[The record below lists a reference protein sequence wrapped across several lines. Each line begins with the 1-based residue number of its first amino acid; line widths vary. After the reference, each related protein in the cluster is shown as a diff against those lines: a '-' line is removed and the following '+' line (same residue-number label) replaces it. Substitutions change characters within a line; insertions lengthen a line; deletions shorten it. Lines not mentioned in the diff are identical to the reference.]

1 MPDWK
6 AEIRRRLAGLRL
18 EPTRE
23 AAIVEELAQHLE
35 DCYAELLISGMTR
48 AEACRQA
55 LAELSGNELLVREL
69 RRVERQF
76 PPEPI
81 VLGTNRRTTMIADLW
96 QDLRYGARMLLKQPG
111 FTLIA
116 MLTLALGIGA
126 NTAMFSV
133 VNAVLLRPVPFPE
146 PERLMLL
153 VDGKGPASFAGADL
167 RDLALQNRSVAQLGA
182 YAIATFNLS
191 GGSVPER
198 VNGARVSAGL
208 LPTLGVQPL
217 YGRNLTA
224 EEDREGG
231 AKVVLLGHG
240 VWQRQ
245 FGADP
250 KVVGRAISLD
260 EQSYTVI
267 GVLPPG
273 LNFPSDKELFVP
285 LALST
290 KELDSYFSPFPIT
303 ITARLKPGVTRPQA
317 DAELATIIK
326 LFGPGEKTPRFRRL
340 RVMGLQEALL
350 GDARTMMLVL
360 LGAVG
365 FIMLIACANLANLLL
380 TAAARRQKEIAVRL
394 SLGASRNRVVRQF
407 LTESLLLAASGG
419 VAGLLLAYGGMT
431 LINALLPSAIP
442 RYGEI
447 GVDGRVLAFTCGLT
461 VLAGLLFGT
470 LPALRASQTAL
481 TETLKAGSPT
491 LGGSFGAHRLR
502 ASLVV
507 SQVAMTVVLLTGAGL
522 MIKSFVQLQQSRLG
536 FRPERLLTARISL
549 PRSAYATPQQRL
561 SFADR
566 LLEETRQQPGMQE
579 AALTSFL
586 PFATGNHMF
595 GILMNGQK
603 IEERRPGMPM
613 ANLRSVS
620 PDYFRVLG
628 IPLLKGRE
636 FSSADHERAPL
647 VAVINETMA
656 KRYWPNANPI
666 GQRINE
672 TIKEENWREI
682 VGIVGSVQHLARG
695 EEPQPEMFVPLSQ
708 KPTESLNVA
717 VRTQV
722 EQASFEAALRRS
734 VAAIDANLP
743 VFEVRTMEERLYE
756 SVAQP
761 RFRTVLLGV
770 FAALALMM
778 AVVGLYAV
786 MTVSVAQRTQ
796 ELGIRIALGA
806 QRRDVMAQ
814 VLGQGVKLVGI
825 GITLGL
831 TGAWVLTRV
840 LTTLLY
846 QVKPTDP
853 WTFLAVPVLLIVVAL
868 LACWL
873 PARYAAKVDP
883 ITALRYE

>member
-6 AEIRRRLAGLRL
+6 PEIRRRLASLPL
-18 EPTRE
+18 APTRE
-23 AAIVEELAQHLE
+23 AAIVEELAQHLDE
-35 DCYAELLISGMTR
+35 HYAELLTSGMSEADAYRQVR
-48 AEACRQA
+48 AE
-55 LAELSGNELLVREL
+55 LHDGGLLTHGL
-69 RRVERQF
+69 QRVERSAN
-76 PPEPI
+76 PEPI
-81 VLGTNRRTTMIADLW
+81 VLGTNRRTNMIADLW

-111 FTLIA
+111 FSLIA

-153 VDGKGPASFAGADL
+153 VDGKAPANFAGADV
-167 RDLALQNRSVAQLGA
+167 RDLALQNRSFAQLGA
-182 YAIATFNLS
+182 YTIATFNLA
-191 GGSVPER
+191 GGSVPEH

-250 KVVGRAISLD
+250 NVVGRAISLD

-285 LALST
+285 LALSARDLT
-290 KELDSYFSPFPIT
+290 SYFTPFFIT
-303 ITARLKPGVTRPQA
+303 LTARLMPGVTRPQA

-326 LFGPGEKTPRFRRL
+326 PGEKGPRFQRL

-365 FIMLIACANLANLLL
+365 FVVLIACANLANLLL

-407 LTESLLLAASGG
+407 LTESLLLAGLGG
-419 VAGLLLAYGGMT
+419 VAGLLLAAGGMT
-431 LINALLPSAIP
+431 LINALLPSTIP
-442 RYGEI
+442 RNGEI
-447 GVDGRVLAFTCGLT
+447 SVDGRVLAFTCALT

-481 TETLKAGSPT
+481 TEALKAGSPT

-502 ASLVV
+502 ALLVV
-507 SQVAMTVVLLTGAGL
+507 SQVALTVVLLTGAGL
-522 MIKSFVQLQQSRLG
+522 LIKSFVRLQQTRLG

-549 PRSAYATPQQRL
+549 PRSAYSTPQQRL

-566 LLEETRQQPGMQE
+566 LLEETRKQPGMQE

-613 ANLRSVS
+613 ANLRAVS

-628 IPLLKGRE
+628 IPLRTGRE
-636 FSSADHERAPL
+636 FSGADHERAPL

-672 TIKEENWREI
+672 TIDERNWREI

-695 EEPQPEMFVPLSQ
+695 EEPKPEMFVPLSQ
-708 KPTESLNVA
+708 APPTNLNVA

-722 EQASFEAALRRS
+722 EQASFEATLRRS
-734 VAAIDANLP
+734 VTAIDANLP
-743 VFEVRTMEERLYE
+743 VFEVRTMEERLFE

-770 FAALALMM
+770 FAALALLM

-786 MTVSVAQRTQ
+786 MAVSVAQRTH

-806 QRRDVMAQ
+806 QRRDVIGL
-814 VLGQGVKLVGI
+814 VLRQGIKLVSLGI
-825 GITLGL
+825 VIGL
-831 TGAWVLTRV
+831 AGAWALTRV
-840 LTTLLY
+840 LATLLY
-846 QVKPTDP
+846 EVKPTDP
-853 WTFLAVPVLLIVVAL
+853 LTFVTVPVLLIAVAI

-873 PARYAAKVDP
+873 PARQAASVDP
-883 ITALRYE
+883 LTALRNE

>member
-1 MPDWK
+1 MLDWK
-6 AEIRRRLAGLRL
+6 PEIRRRLARL
-18 EPTRE
+18 QLAPTRE
-23 AAIVEELAQHLE
+23 NAIVEELAQHLDE
-35 DCYAELLISGMTR
+35 YYAELLASGVSEADVYRQLR
-48 AEACRQA
+48 AE
-55 LAELSGNELLVREL
+55 LHDGGLLMRGL
-69 RRVERQF
+69 QRVERSAN
-76 PPEPI
+76 PEPI
-81 VLGTNRRTTMIADLW
+81 VLGTNRRTNMIVDLC
-96 QDLRYGARMLLKQPG
+96 QDLRFGARMLLKQPG
-111 FTLIA
+111 FSLIA

-133 VNAVLLRPVPFPE
+133 VNAVLLRPLPFPE

-153 VDGKGPASFAGADL
+153 VDGKAPANFAGADV
-167 RDLALQNRSVAQLGA
+167 RDLALPNRYFAQLGA
-182 YAIATFNLS
+182 YTIATFNLA

-250 KVVGRAISLD
+250 NVVGRAISLD

-267 GVLPPG
+267 GVLPPT

-285 LALST
+285 LALSARDLT
-290 KELDSYFSPFPIT
+290 SYFSPFFIT

-317 DAELATIIK
+317 DAELATLIK
-326 LFGPGEKTPRFRRL
+326 PGEKGPRFQRL

-365 FIMLIACANLANLLL
+365 FVLLIACANLANLLL
-380 TAAARRQKEIAVRL
+380 TAAARRHKEIAVRL

-407 LTESLLLAASGG
+407 LTESLLLAGLGG
-419 VAGLLLAYGGMT
+419 VAGLLLASGGMT
-431 LINALLPSAIP
+431 LINALLPSTIP
-442 RYGEI
+442 RNGEI
-447 GVDGRVLAFTCGLT
+447 SVDGRVLAFTFALT

-481 TETLKAGSPT
+481 TEALKAGSPT

-507 SQVAMTVVLLTGAGL
+507 SQVALTVVLLTGAGL
-522 MIKSFVQLQQSRLG
+522 MIKSFVQLQQTRLG

-549 PRSAYATPQQRL
+549 PRSTYATPQQRL
-561 SFADR
+561 SFAER
-566 LLEETRQQPGMQE
+566 LLEETRKQPGMQE
-579 AALTSFL
+579 AVLTSFL

-595 GILMNGQK
+595 GVLMNGQK
-603 IEERRPGMPM
+603 IEERRPGMPW
-613 ANLRSVS
+613 ANFRAVS

-628 IPLLKGRE
+628 IPLRTGRE

-672 TIKEENWREI
+672 TNNEANWREI

-695 EEPQPEMFVPLSQ
+695 EEPKPEMFVPVSQ
-708 KPTESLNVA
+708 VPPESLNVA

-722 EQASFEAALRRS
+722 EQASFEATLRRS
-734 VAAIDANLP
+734 VTAIDANLP
-743 VFEVRTMEERLYE
+743 VFEVRTMEERLFE

-770 FAALALMM
+770 FAALALVM
-778 AVVGLYAV
+778 AVIGLYAV
-786 MTVSVAQRTQ
+786 MAVSVAQRTH
-796 ELGIRIALGA
+796 ELGIRVALGA
-806 QRRDVMAQ
+806 QRRDVIG
-814 VLGQGVKLVGI
+814 LILRQGIKLVGI
-825 GITLGL
+825 GIALGL
-831 TGAWVLTRV
+831 AGAWALTRV
-840 LTTLLY
+840 LTTLLFE
-846 QVKPTDP
+846 VKPTDP
-853 WTFLAVPVLLIVVAL
+853 LTFVAVPVLLIAVAI

-873 PARYAAKVDP
+873 PARQAASVDP
-883 ITALRYE
+883 LTALRYE

>member
-1 MPDWK
+1 
-6 AEIRRRLAGLRL
+6 
-18 EPTRE
+18 
-23 AAIVEELAQHLE
+23 
-35 DCYAELLISGMTR
+35 
-48 AEACRQA
+48 
-55 LAELSGNELLVREL
+55 
-69 RRVERQF
+69 
-76 PPEPI
+76 
-81 VLGTNRRTTMIADLW
+81 MIADLW
-96 QDLRYGARMLLKQPG
+96 QDLRYGTRMLVKQPG
-111 FTLIA
+111 FSLIA
-116 MLTLALGIGA
+116 ILTLSLGIGA

-133 VNAVLLRPVPFPE
+133 VNAVLLRPLPFPE

-153 VDGKGPASFAGADL
+153 VDGKAPAGFAGADV
-167 RDLALQNRSVAQLGA
+167 RDLAQPNRSFTQLGA
-182 YAIATFNLS
+182 YAIATFNLA
-191 GGSVPER
+191 GGSVPEH

-208 LPTLGVQPL
+208 LPTLGVRPL

-224 EEDREGG
+224 EEEREGG
-231 AKVVLLGHG
+231 AKVVLLGYG

-250 KVVGRAISLD
+250 GVVGRAIRLD

-273 LNFPSDKELFVP
+273 LNFPSDKELFLP
-285 LALST
+285 LALNA
-290 KELDSYFSPFPIT
+290 KELESYFSPFPIT
-303 ITARLKPGVTRPQA
+303 ITARLKPGVTRSQA
-317 DAELATIIK
+317 EAELATIIK
-326 LFGPGEKTPRFRRL
+326 PFEPGEKSPRFRRL

-380 TAAARRQKEIAVRL
+380 TAAARRHKEIAVRL
-394 SLGASRNRVVRQF
+394 SLGANRNRVVRQF

-419 VAGLLLAYGGMT
+419 VAGLSLAYGGMS

-442 RYGEI
+442 RYGEVS
-447 GVDGRVLAFTCGLT
+447 VDGRVLAFTCALS

-491 LGGSFGAHRLR
+491 LGGSAGASRLR

-507 SQVAMTVVLLTGAGL
+507 AQIALTVVLLTGAGL
-522 MIKSFVQLQQSRLG
+522 MIKSFVRLQQTRLG
-536 FRPERLLTARISL
+536 FQPERLLTARTSL
-549 PRSAYATPQQRL
+549 PRSAYSTPQQQQQ
-561 SFADR
+561 FADR
-566 LLEETRQQPGMQE
+566 LLEEIRREPGLEE

-603 IEERRPGMPM
+603 MEERRAGMPM

-628 IPLLKGRE
+628 IPLLRGRE
-636 FSSADHERAPL
+636 FSGADHERAPL
-647 VAVINETMA
+647 VCVINETMA
-656 KRYWPNANPI
+656 KRYWPNANPL

-672 TIKEENWREI
+672 TLSKENWREI
-682 VGIVGSVQHLARG
+682 IGIVGSVQHLARG
-695 EEPQPEMFVPLSQ
+695 EQPQPEMFVPLRQ
-708 KPTESLNVA
+708 KSSESLNVA

-734 VAAIDANLP
+734 VTAIDANLP
-743 VFEVRTMEERLYE
+743 VFEVRTMEERLFE
-756 SVAQP
+756 SIAQP
-761 RFRTVLLGV
+761 RFRTILLGV
-770 FAALALMM
+770 FAALALVM

-786 MTVSVAQRTQ
+786 MAVSVAQRTH
-796 ELGIRIALGA
+796 ELGIRVALGA
-806 QRRDVMAQ
+806 QRRDVIGL
-814 VLGQGVKLVGI
+814 VLRQGIKLLSLGI
-825 GITLGL
+825 VIGL
-831 TGAWVLTRV
+831 AGAWALTRV

-846 QVKPTDP
+846 EVKPTDP
-853 WTFLAVPVLLIVVAL
+853 LTFVAVPILLIAVAL
-868 LACWL
+868 LACSL
-873 PARYAAKVDP
+873 PARQAASVDP
-883 ITALRYE
+883 LTALRYE

>member
-6 AEIRRRLAGLRL
+6 LQIRQRLATSGL

-23 AAIVEELAQHLE
+23 AVIVEELAQHLA
-35 DCYAELLISGMTR
+35 DCYAELLAGGATA
-48 AEACRQA
+48 AEAERQTR
-55 LAELSGNELLVREL
+55 AELSGNEVLAREL
-69 RRVERQF
+69 RRVERRTN
-76 PPEPI
+76 PEPI
-81 VLGTNRRTTMIADLW
+81 ILGSNRRRNMIADLW
-96 QDLRYGARMLLKQPG
+96 QDLRYGARMLMKQPG
-111 FTLIA
+111 FSLIA
-116 MLTLALGIGA
+116 ILTLALGIGA

-133 VNAVLLRPVPFPE
+133 VNAVLLRPLPFPE
-146 PERLMLL
+146 PEQLMLL
-153 VDGKGPASFAGADL
+153 VEGKGPANFAGADV
-167 RDLALQNRSVAQLGA
+167 RDLALPNRSFAQFGA
-182 YAIATFNLS
+182 YSIATFNLA

-240 VWQRQ
+240 VWKRQ

-250 KVVGRAISLD
+250 GVVGRAISLD

-267 GVLPPG
+267 GVLPPT

-285 LALST
+285 LALSA
-290 KELDSYFSPFPIT
+290 KDLDSYFSPFFIN
-303 ITARLKPGVTRPQA
+303 IAARLKPDVTRSQA
-317 DAELATIIK
+317 DAELSTIIK
-326 LFGPGEKTPRFRRL
+326 KQEPGEKRPRFQRL
-340 RVMGLQEALL
+340 RVMGLQEAMV

-365 FIMLIACANLANLLL
+365 FVVLIACANLANLLL
-380 TAAARRQKEIAVRL
+380 TAAARRHKEIAVRL

-407 LTESLLLAASGG
+407 LTESLLLAGLGG
-419 VAGLLLAYGGMT
+419 GAGLFLASTGMT
-431 LINALLPSAIP
+431 LINALLPSTIP
-442 RYGEI
+442 RNGEI
-447 GVDGRVLAFTCGLT
+447 SVDGRVLVFTC
-461 VLAGLLFGT
+461 VLSVVAGLLFGT

-481 TETLKAGSPT
+481 NEALKAGSPT
-491 LGGSFGAHRLR
+491 LGGSFSANRLR
-502 ASLVV
+502 ALLVV
-507 SQVAMTVVLLTGAGL
+507 SQVALTVVLLTGAGL
-522 MIKSFVQLQQSRLG
+522 MIKSFLQLQQSRLG

-549 PRSAYATPQQRL
+549 PRTTYSTPQQRL

-566 LLEETRQQPGMQE
+566 LLEETRKQPGMQE
-579 AALTSFL
+579 VALTSFL

-603 IEERRPGMPM
+603 NEERRPGMPM
-613 ANLRSVS
+613 ANVRSVS

-636 FSSADHERAPL
+636 LTSADHERAPL
-647 VAVINETMA
+647 VTVINEAMA
-656 KRYWPNANPI
+656 KRYWPNTNPI

-672 TIKEENWREI
+672 TLDEKNWREI
-682 VGIVGSVQHLARG
+682 VGVVGSVQHLARG
-695 EEPQPEMFVPLSQ
+695 QEPQPEMFMPLSQ

-722 EQASFEAALRRS
+722 EEASFAAAFQRS
-734 VAAIDANLP
+734 ATAIDANLP

-770 FAALALMM
+770 FATLALVM

-786 MTVSVAQRTQ
+786 MAVSVAQRTH

-806 QRRDVMAQ
+806 QRRDVIGM
-814 VLGQGVKLVGI
+814 VLGQGIKLVSLGI
-825 GITLGL
+825 VMGL
-831 TGAWVLTRV
+831 AGAWALTRV
-840 LTTLLY
+840 MTTLLY
-846 QVKPTDP
+846 GVKPTDP
-853 WTFLAVPVLLIVVAL
+853 LTFVAVPVLLIVVAI

-873 PARYAAKVDP
+873 PARQAARVDP
-883 ITALRYE
+883 LTALRYE

>member
-6 AEIRRRLAGLRL
+6 PEIRRRLASLPL
-18 EPTRE
+18 APTRE
-23 AAIVEELAQHLE
+23 AAIVEELAQHLDE
-35 DCYAELLISGMTR
+35 HYAELLTSGMSEADAYRQVR
-48 AEACRQA
+48 AE
-55 LAELSGNELLVREL
+55 LHDGGLLTHGL
-69 RRVERQF
+69 QRVERSAN
-76 PPEPI
+76 PEPI
-81 VLGTNRRTTMIADLW
+81 VLGTNRRTNMIADLW

-111 FTLIA
+111 FSLIA

-153 VDGKGPASFAGADL
+153 VDGKAPANFAGADV
-167 RDLALQNRSVAQLGA
+167 RDLALQNRSFAQLGA
-182 YAIATFNLS
+182 YTIATFNLA
-191 GGSVPER
+191 GGSVPEH

-250 KVVGRAISLD
+250 NVVGRAISLD

-285 LALST
+285 LALSARDLT
-290 KELDSYFSPFPIT
+290 SYFTPFFIT
-303 ITARLKPGVTRPQA
+303 LTARLMPGVTRPQA

-326 LFGPGEKTPRFRRL
+326 PGEKGPRFQRL

-365 FIMLIACANLANLLL
+365 FVVLIACANLANLLL

-419 VAGLLLAYGGMT
+419 VAGLLLAAGGMT
-431 LINALLPSAIP
+431 LINALLPSTIP
-442 RYGEI
+442 RNGEI
-447 GVDGRVLAFTCGLT
+447 SVDGRVLAFTCALT
-461 VLAGLLFGT
+461 ALAGLLFGT

-481 TETLKAGSPT
+481 TEALKAGSPT

-502 ASLVV
+502 ALLVV
-507 SQVAMTVVLLTGAGL
+507 SQVALTVVLLTGAGL
-522 MIKSFVQLQQSRLG
+522 LIKSFVRLQQTRLG

-549 PRSAYATPQQRL
+549 PRSAYSTPQQRL

-566 LLEETRQQPGMQE
+566 LLEETRKQPGMQE

-613 ANLRSVS
+613 ANLRAVS

-628 IPLLKGRE
+628 IPLRTGRE
-636 FSSADHERAPL
+636 FSGADHERAPL

-672 TIKEENWREI
+672 TIDERNWREI

-695 EEPQPEMFVPLSQ
+695 EEPKPEMFVPLSQ
-708 KPTESLNVA
+708 APPTNLNVA

-722 EQASFEAALRRS
+722 EQASFEATLRRS
-734 VAAIDANLP
+734 VTAIDANLP
-743 VFEVRTMEERLYE
+743 VFEVRTMEERLFE

-770 FAALALMM
+770 FAALALLM

-786 MTVSVAQRTQ
+786 MAVSVAQRTH

-806 QRRDVMAQ
+806 QRRDVIGL
-814 VLGQGVKLVGI
+814 VLRQGIKLVSLGI
-825 GITLGL
+825 VIGL
-831 TGAWVLTRV
+831 AGAWALTRV
-840 LTTLLY
+840 LATLLY
-846 QVKPTDP
+846 EVKPTDP
-853 WTFLAVPVLLIVVAL
+853 LTFVTVPVLLIAVAI

-873 PARYAAKVDP
+873 PARQAASVDP
-883 ITALRYE
+883 LTALRYE

>member
-6 AEIRRRLAGLRL
+6 PEIRRRLASLPL
-18 EPTRE
+18 APTRE
-23 AAIVEELAQHLE
+23 AAIVEELAQHLDE
-35 DCYAELLISGMTR
+35 HYAELLTSGMSEADAYRQVR
-48 AEACRQA
+48 AE
-55 LAELSGNELLVREL
+55 LHDGGLLTHGL
-69 RRVERQF
+69 QRVERSAN
-76 PPEPI
+76 PEPI
-81 VLGTNRRTTMIADLW
+81 VLGTNRRTNMIADLW

-111 FTLIA
+111 FSLIA

-153 VDGKGPASFAGADL
+153 VDGKAPANFAGADV
-167 RDLALQNRSVAQLGA
+167 RDLALQNRSFAQLGA
-182 YAIATFNLS
+182 YTIATFNLA
-191 GGSVPER
+191 GGSVPEH

-250 KVVGRAISLD
+250 NVVGRAISLD

-285 LALST
+285 LALSARDLT
-290 KELDSYFSPFPIT
+290 SYFTPFFIT
-303 ITARLKPGVTRPQA
+303 LTARLMPGVTRPQA

-326 LFGPGEKTPRFRRL
+326 PG
-340 RVMGLQEALL
+340 V
-350 GDARTMMLVL
+350 
-360 LGAVG
+360 
-365 FIMLIACANLANLLL
+365 LIACANLANLLL

-407 LTESLLLAASGG
+407 LTESLLLAGLGG
-419 VAGLLLAYGGMT
+419 VAGLLLAAGGMT
-431 LINALLPSAIP
+431 LINALLPSTIP
-442 RYGEI
+442 RNGEI
-447 GVDGRVLAFTCGLT
+447 GVDGRVLAFTCALT

-481 TETLKAGSPT
+481 TEALKAGSPT

-502 ASLVV
+502 ALLVV
-507 SQVAMTVVLLTGAGL
+507 SQVALTVVLLTGAGL
-522 MIKSFVQLQQSRLG
+522 LIKSFVRLQQTRLG

-549 PRSAYATPQQRL
+549 PRSAYSTPQQRL

-566 LLEETRQQPGMQE
+566 LLEETRKQPGMQE

-613 ANLRSVS
+613 ANLRAVS

-628 IPLLKGRE
+628 IPLRTGRE
-636 FSSADHERAPL
+636 FSGADHERAPL

-672 TIKEENWREI
+672 TIDERNWREI

-695 EEPQPEMFVPLSQ
+695 EEPKPEMFVPLSQ
-708 KPTESLNVA
+708 APPTNLNVA

-722 EQASFEAALRRS
+722 EQASFEATLRRS
-734 VAAIDANLP
+734 VTAIDANLP
-743 VFEVRTMEERLYE
+743 VFEVRTMEERLFE

-770 FAALALMM
+770 FAALALLM

-786 MTVSVAQRTQ
+786 MAVSVAQRTH

-806 QRRDVMAQ
+806 QRRDVIGL
-814 VLGQGVKLVGI
+814 VLRQGIKLVSLGI
-825 GITLGL
+825 VIGL
-831 TGAWVLTRV
+831 AGAWALTRV
-840 LTTLLY
+840 LATLLY
-846 QVKPTDP
+846 EVKPTDP
-853 WTFLAVPVLLIVVAL
+853 LTFVTVPVLLIAVAI

-873 PARYAAKVDP
+873 PARQAASVDP
-883 ITALRYE
+883 LTALRNE